1 MPFPVQPPDFSE
13 GLGTALILDKREN
26 HCMPKHLT
34 GFFRKQARWRREAS
48 EPARGFE
55 YFKTVGINKL
65 KGRKC
70 DAAGK
75 PVTQFSAEEKV
86 LDHEGRLIISGEFGH
101 QRGKE
106 ALGYRDR

>member
-1 MPFPVQPPDFSE
+1 MPFPVQPPDFLV
-13 GLGTALILDKREN
+13 GLDEAKQFGKQQNRCMFQWIRGVFRNQAPQAPTAV
-26 HCMPKHLT
+26 
-34 GFFRKQARWRREAS
+34 
-48 EPARGFE
+48 EPARGFK

-86 LDHEGRLIISGEFGH
+86 LDHEARLIISGEFGH
-101 QRGKE
+101 QRVKE
-106 ALGYRDR
+106 ALSYRGR